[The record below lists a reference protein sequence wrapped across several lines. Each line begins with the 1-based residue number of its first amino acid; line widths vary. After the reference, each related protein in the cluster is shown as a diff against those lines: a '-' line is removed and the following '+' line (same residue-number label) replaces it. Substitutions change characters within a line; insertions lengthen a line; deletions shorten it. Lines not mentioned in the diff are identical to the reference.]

1 MFSSA
6 IATLIYI
13 NSDVTILGVLKDDIV
28 VGLYSVSAK
37 IYTLIKQ
44 LLNALLVFAIP
55 RISNEIARK
64 EFEVV
69 DKHYNKIF
77 SYLILILGPAC
88 TGLFVLSENIIELF
102 CGAEYLQAANSLK
115 ILAIALVLATMACF
129 FVNVVMIPN
138 QMEKYVLRSTILS
151 AMVNIALN
159 LLLIPN
165 WGQNAAALTTV
176 IAEMIMLIS
185 GIYYT
190 RKVLSL
196 HFNNSILLSIISSIA
211 VFIICLISRRSFE
224 NNILTIVVS
233 IVCSGV
239 FWSICIVGEKYF
251 KTWYENLT
259 SRK

>member
-129 FVNVVMIPN
+129 
-138 QMEKYVLRSTILS
+138 
-151 AMVNIALN
+151 
-159 LLLIPN
+159 LL
-165 WGQNAAALTTV
+165 
-176 IAEMIMLIS
+176 ML
-185 GIYYT
+185 
-190 RKVLSL
+190 L
-196 HFNNSILLSIISSIA
+196 
-211 VFIICLISRRSFE
+211 
-224 NNILTIVVS
+224 
-233 IVCSGV
+233 
-239 FWSICIVGEKYF
+239 
-251 KTWYENLT
+251 
-259 SRK
+259 

>member
-77 SYLILILGPAC
+77 SYLIYI
-88 TGLFVLSENIIELF
+88 
-102 CGAEYLQAANSLK
+102 
-115 ILAIALVLATMACF
+115 
-129 FVNVVMIPN
+129 
-138 QMEKYVLRSTILS
+138 RSS
-151 AMVNIALN
+151 M
-159 LLLIPN
+159 
-165 WGQNAAALTTV
+165 
-176 IAEMIMLIS
+176 
-185 GIYYT
+185 Y
-190 RKVLSL
+190 R
-196 HFNNSILLSIISSIA
+196 
-211 VFIICLISRRSFE
+211 FICA
-224 NNILTIVVS
+224 
-233 IVCSGV
+233 
-239 FWSICIVGEKYF
+239 K
-251 KTWYENLT
+251 
-259 SRK
+259 